1 MVRREDSLLVKR
13 LDTGRPGQVVL
24 LSDNA
29 AYRPIE
35 VAAGEVHLVGRVVW
49 KSGRL

>member
-1 MVRREDSLLVKR
+1 MVKR
-13 LDTGRPGQVVL
+13 VQSGVPGRIVL
-24 LSDNA
+24 ESENP

-35 VAAGEVHLVGRVVW
+35 LPPEEVRVVGRVVW

>member
-1 MVRREDSLLVKR
+1 VQ
-13 LDTGRPGQVVL
+13 TGVPGRIVL
-24 LSDNA
+24 ESQNP

-35 VAAGEVHLVGRVVW
+35 LAPDDVEIIGRVVW